1 MVDANYVYPDI
12 ARYTDTILVVVLETS
27 YSSVEDRDANLAD

>member
-12 ARYTDTILVVVLETS
+12 ARYTDTILVVLETS